1 MELDEFD
8 PKPSHI
14 SRGFGPSWQQ
24 PPAAPEPPSA
34 AALENAMFAQ
44 AIAGVWGA
52 EVESSPQARPPRGY
66 GAAVSSE
73 ADQQPVLMGRY
84 M

>member
-1 MELDEFD
+1 
-8 PKPSHI
+8 
-14 SRGFGPSWQQ
+14 
-24 PPAAPEPPSA
+24 
-34 AALENAMFAQ
+34 MFAQ